1 MILAIIFRKKLFRM
15 GIQREYLSRN
25 HSKFLL
31 KYHIILVCKYRR
43 KALVGDV
50 GFAMKHI
57 LLDIAQESDFDIEVM
72 ETDKDHVHLL
82 VSAPPKLSP
91 LQIVRRLK
99 QDSSHRIW
107 QRHADT
113 LRRIYWGCHD
123 IFWTKGYF
131 VSSIGN
137 VSQETI
143 KHYIENQG

>member
-1 MILAIIFRKKLFRM
+1 ME
-15 GIQREYLSRN
+15 IQREYLSRN

-57 LLDIAQESDFDIEVM
+57 LLDIAQESDFDIEAM
-72 ETDKDHVHLL
+72 ETDKDHVHPL

-113 LRRIYWGCHD
+113 LRRIYWGGHE

>member
-1 MILAIIFRKKLFRM
+1 MAL
-15 GIQREYLSRN
+15 QREYLSRN

-43 KALVGDV
+43 KALVGAVD
-50 GFAMKHI
+50 FAIKHI
-57 LLDIAQESDFDIEVM
+57 LLNISEESDFCIEAM
-72 ETDKDHVHLL
+72 ESDKDHVHLL

-99 QDSSHRIW
+99 QESSHRIW
-107 QRHADT
+107 QQHANT
-113 LRRIYWGCHD
+113 LRHFYWSGHE

-143 KHYIENQG
+143 QNYIENQG